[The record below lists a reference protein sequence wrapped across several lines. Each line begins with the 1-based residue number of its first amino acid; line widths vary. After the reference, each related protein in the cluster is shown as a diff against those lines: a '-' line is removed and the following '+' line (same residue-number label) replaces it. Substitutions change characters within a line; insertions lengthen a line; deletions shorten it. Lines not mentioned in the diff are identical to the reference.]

1 MLTDLT
7 EEDLRGGALYRWVT
21 NAYALDYLGARCLE
35 WSRVAVAQRLTG
47 LIPELIAHPMSPLQ
61 FRLSALQAAQEG
73 NTAATGALLAAAEG
87 GALLSLR
94 DTPGPGSHAAHRAYQ
109 QLRHRSATNS
119 VGR

>member
-1 MLTDLT
+1 
-7 EEDLRGGALYRWVT
+7 
-21 NAYALDYLGARCLE
+21 
-35 WSRVAVAQRLTG
+35 
-47 LIPELIAHPMSPLQ
+47 MSPLQ